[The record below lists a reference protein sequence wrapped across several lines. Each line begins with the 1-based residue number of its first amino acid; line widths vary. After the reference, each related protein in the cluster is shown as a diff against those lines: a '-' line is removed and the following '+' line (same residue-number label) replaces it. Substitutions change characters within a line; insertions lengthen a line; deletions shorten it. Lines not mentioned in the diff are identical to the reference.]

1 MKNVSF
7 RLSVFTVLL
16 SLFTLQF
23 QACKEKNKDAEIQT
37 AFNNKLA
44 TDPNLAGVTAS
55 VADNVVTLTGT
66 CASEACR
73 SNAEKS
79 VKDIKGVK
87 SVVNNISVA
96 EVTINSDDALR
107 SGVNSLISKYDGVQS
122 SVNDGVITVRG
133 NISREKWQELRP
145 QLDAL
150 RPKRVD
156 NQLIIK

>member
-1 MKNVSF
+1 MKNVSIRLSF
-7 RLSVFTVLL
+7 FALLLSVFTMQ
-16 SLFTLQF
+16 LQS
-23 QACKEKNKDAEIQT
+23 CKEKNKDADIQT
-37 AFNNKLA
+37 AFNNKLS
-44 TDPNLAGVTAS
+44 TDPNLAGVTATVS
-55 VADNVVTLTGT
+55 DGVVTLTGS

-79 VKDIKGVK
+79 VKDIEGVK
-87 SVVNNISVA
+87 KVVNNISVA
-96 EVTINSDDALR
+96 EVTINADDALR
-107 SGVNSLISKYDGVQS
+107 SGVNGLISNYDGVQA

-150 RPKRVD
+150 RPKRVE